1 MADLA
6 AIKDRQQEAWAAGD
20 FSMFAT
26 TIVIVSERLCETVDL
41 RAGQQVLDVA
51 TGSGNTAI
59 AAARRGCEV
68 TGVDYVPALLE
79 RGRIRADAERLAVTF
94 LDGDAEDLPFPDA
107 SFDVVLSTFGTMF
120 APDQERTANELL
132 RVCRPGGKI
141 GLANF
146 PPDSLAAGFFRA
158 AAKQILPPRGVKAP
172 VLWGT
177 EERNRDLF
185 GDAIQSLVLKRES
198 VLLRYRSAEDWLE
211 FFRRF
216 FGPIG
221 SVFDAIDPER
231 QERFGR
237 ELMDLVIEAN
247 QSGDET
253 IVAPV
258 DYVEVVAVKRSD
270 GSSRGNG
277 SISGA
282 RG

>member
-6 AIKDRQQEAWAAGD
+6 AIKERQQEAWAAGD

-41 RAGQQVLDVA
+41 RAGQKVLDVA

-79 RGRIRADAERLAVTF
+79 RGRVRADAERLAVTF
-94 LDGDAEDLPFPDA
+94 LEGDAEDLPFPDE

-120 APDQERTANELL
+120 APDQERTASELL

-141 GLANF
+141 GQANF

-158 AAKQILPPRGVKAP
+158 AAKQIMPPRGVKAP

-177 EERNRDLF
+177 EDRVRDLF
-185 GDAIQSLVLKRES
+185 GEGIQSLLLNRQS

-221 SVFDAIDPER
+221 TVFDTIDPER

-247 QSGDET
+247 ISGDET
-253 IVAPV
+253 IVAPI
-258 DYVEVVAVKRSD
+258 DYVEVVAVKREAGSPGNN
-270 GSSRGNG
+270 GSSP
-277 SISGA
+277 GA
-282 RG
+282 